1 MKPRNIE
8 CRFCTTLARTCTILV
23 WNVSCD
29 PWLDVSFALVCR
41 VIYQPQH
48 TQGRLVSC
56 RVDHRSGPSAG
67 RVGSPKQRKPVGRV
81 GSDGRGFADMQFA
94 TDYNNGITYVINV
107 LSMRVGSGRQFRV
120 HDGSG
125 RVQKRV
131 TRGQL
136 WSHETVTYYKHSF
149 SVKCCRVLL
158 LTFVLYSF
166 RIYLSSSTLLTTA
179 TTHPTN
185 SVKALK
191 A

>member
-1 MKPRNIE
+1 
-8 CRFCTTLARTCTILV
+8 
-23 WNVSCD
+23 
-29 PWLDVSFALVCR
+29 
-41 VIYQPQH
+41 
-48 TQGRLVSC
+48 
-56 RVDHRSGPSAG
+56 
-67 RVGSPKQRKPVGRV
+67 
-81 GSDGRGFADMQFA
+81 MQFA

-125 RVQKRV
+125 HLHNGSGRVQKRV

-149 SVKCCRVLL
+149 IVKCCRVLL

-179 TTHPTN
+179 TAATTHPTN

>member
-1 MKPRNIE
+1 
-8 CRFCTTLARTCTILV
+8 
-23 WNVSCD
+23 
-29 PWLDVSFALVCR
+29 
-41 VIYQPQH
+41 
-48 TQGRLVSC
+48 
-56 RVDHRSGPSAG
+56 
-67 RVGSPKQRKPVGRV
+67 VGRV
-81 GSDGRGFADMQFA
+81 GSDGSGFADMQFA

-107 LSMRVGSGRQFRV
+107 LSMRVGSGRQFRGTRRV
-120 HDGSG
+120 GSGHLHNGSG

-158 LTFVLYSF
+158 LTFVFYSF
-166 RIYLSSSTLLTTA
+166 RIYLSSSTVLTAA

>member
-1 MKPRNIE
+1 M
-8 CRFCTTLARTCTILV
+8 C
-23 WNVSCD
+23 
-29 PWLDVSFALVCR
+29 
-41 VIYQPQH
+41 YQ
-48 TQGRLVSC
+48 C
-56 RVDHRSGPSAG
+56 
-67 RVGSPKQRKPVGRV
+67 
-81 GSDGRGFADMQFA
+81 
-94 TDYNNGITYVINV
+94 
-107 LSMRVGSGRQFRV
+107 GSGRVDNFVYTTGRV
-120 HDGSG
+120 TYTTG

-166 RIYLSSSTLLTTA
+166 RIYLSSSTLLTAA